1 MNLMLHCG
9 CRDTPWDQ
17 LVQVPC
23 PKPTDTHYPIPHH
36 ELYSMVREVMPEFGL
51 DVVESQHGIDK
62 FGSRYFGLMK
72 LHSEADDW
80 SPVLGL
86 RNSHDKT
93 MSAGLVLGIDVTVC
107 DNLSFYGDLMRFDRK
122 HTKNIERD
130 ITGKIMETL
139 LRTTEQKKRQERR
152 VEIYQGT
159 KMPDRKA
166 HHFVVKALDAGAVL
180 PRRVPA
186 VLEEWR
192 KPRYEAFEARTA
204 WSLFNAFTEAM
215 KGAGQIGTHVG
226 RTGRLHRVFDEEL
239 KVNQLIGDISLA
251 E

>member
-1 MNLMLHCG
+1 M
-9 CRDTPWDQ
+9 
-17 LVQVPC
+17 PC
-23 PKPTDTHYPIPHH
+23 PKATDTHYPIPHH

-51 DVVESQHGIDK
+51 DVVEAQHGTDK

-72 LHSEADDW
+72 LHSSVTDW

-86 RNSHDKT
+86 RNSHDKSL
-93 MSAGLVLGIDVTVC
+93 SAGLVLGIDVTVC
-107 DNLSFYGDLMRFDRK
+107 DNLSFYGDMMRFDRK
-122 HTKNIERD
+122 HTRHIERD
-130 ITGKIMETL
+130 LTGKIMETL
-139 LRTTEQKKRQERR
+139 LKTTEEKKRMEKR

-166 HHFVVKALDAGAVL
+166 HHFIIRALDVGAVL
-180 PRRVPA
+180 AGKVPT

-204 WSLFNAFTEAM
+204 WSLFNAFTESM
-215 KGAGQIGTHVG
+215 KGAGQISTHVG
-226 RTGRLHRVFDEEL
+226 RSGRLHRVFDEEL
-239 KVNQLIGDISLA
+239 NVDQLLGEISLA

>member
-1 MNLMLHCG
+1 M
-9 CRDTPWDQ
+9 
-17 LVQVPC
+17 PC
-23 PKPTDTHYPIPHH
+23 PKATDTHYPIPHH

-51 DVVESQHGIDK
+51 DVVEAQHGTDK

-72 LHSEADDW
+72 LHSSVTDW

-86 RNSHDKT
+86 RNSHDKSL
-93 MSAGLVLGIDVTVC
+93 SAGLVLGIDVTVC
-107 DNLSFYGDLMRFDRK
+107 DNLSFYGDMMRFDRK
-122 HTKNIERD
+122 HTRHIERD
-130 ITGKIMETL
+130 LTGKIMETL
-139 LRTTEQKKRQERR
+139 LKTTEEKKRMEKR

-166 HHFVVKALDAGAVL
+166 HHFIIRALDVGAVL
-180 PRRVPA
+180 AGKVPT

-204 WSLFNAFTEAM
+204 WSLFNAFTESM
-215 KGAGQIGTHVG
+215 KGAGQISTHVG
-226 RTGRLHRVFDEEL
+226 RSGRLHRVFDEEL
-239 KVNQLIGDISLA
+239 NVDQLLGDISLA